1 MDKIVN
7 WLLLTIIFVFDP
19 LAIAL
24 VIAANFAFEQIKTK
38 KNIYGETVTVKEEE
52 FEGNNDWDLTL
63 NDGLDEKVIVD
74 ELSEEEKIW
83 DTNNDGVLDEDEL
96 RRREDAMLND
106 PSISQ
111 WRKNKILKQRKPD
124 NPNQI
129 TY

>member
-38 KNIYGETVTVKEEE
+38 KNIYGEDISLNED
-52 FEGNNDWDLTL
+52 FEVTL
-63 NDGLDEKVIVD
+63 NDGLEEEIEVV
-74 ELSEEEKIW
+74 ELTEEEKVW
-83 DTNNDGVLDEDEL
+83 DANNDGVLDEDEL
-96 RRREDAMLND
+96 KRREDAMLND

-111 WRKNKILKQRKPD
+111 WRKNKILKQRKPN